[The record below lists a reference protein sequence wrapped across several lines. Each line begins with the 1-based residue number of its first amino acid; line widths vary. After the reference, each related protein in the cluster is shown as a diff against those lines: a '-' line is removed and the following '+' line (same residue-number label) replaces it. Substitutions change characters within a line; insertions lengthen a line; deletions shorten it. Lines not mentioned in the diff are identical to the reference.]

1 MLKEINDWILSNSE
15 FQVKMNQAEY
25 NDSLVVDFENEDKI
39 ARFTVWDDKSCMLE
53 VMLVDTGQYI
63 INERNEFSE
72 MSEVVVAFKR
82 FVALLN

>member
-1 MLKEINDWILSNSE
+1 MLNEINDWILSNSE

-72 MSEVVVAFKR
+72 MSEVIVAFKR